1 MENLPSLSEK
11 KKIKYCYI
19 PKRTIKTS
27 EIKKRYHEI
36 IPMLNPSK
44 ANNCFINSIIQI
56 LYHTPNFKEKFF
68 KIPFDKNDKNILN
81 NPLYQL
87 KILLLNYK
95 KYLYT
100 EELNTLDIKNFR
112 IKLSHYYK
120 DMSIGINGDPV
131 EALNNILN
139 AIHLYS
145 TKQKLNEKNPSS
157 YECNNC
163 ISHEFFS
170 LSVQDKIFC
179 SECKIERTNEYDK
192 NYFIYE
198 IFIFEILERIQ
209 NLDNESYKNKLFSLA
224 KEVNNFAEQKIKLD
238 GCNCTNRTIIRNVCQ
253 CYYYNPIFIINL
265 TWERQFPRKTDIC
278 KIYYLIPLFDKN
290 GTIFTLEEGTLNV
303 NYYLYGIVLYYNG
316 HYICAIYKDNFWFI
330 IDDTKYNKYDSYLK
344 MVSSLISS
352 TYYPVML
359 FYSYTDINIENVK
372 GEFMTKDFNNLYHK
386 CYRIDIK
393 NGENVSSQNLLLDS
407 WEKEVTWIC
416 AYCKKRN
423 NKSSL
428 ICWCCKN
435 KKCEFKKNS
444 FSLFNE
450 EVNINETT
458 INEKNIGNNYVEANK
473 KEINQNQFTY
483 DINQKKKIQVQQINE
498 TNNNKKNI
506 NNINN
511 INNQNHFNN
520 NGNIKDFNN
529 NENKNLFNA
538 NKYYN
543 YNNINNKINTNINQN
558 INNQNQLNNNVNI
571 KDFNNN
577 DNKNL
582 VNTNTNNNINNINNN
597 INTNSNNNINNQN
610 HLNNN
615 GNIKDSNNINNKNL
629 VYSNKYYN
637 SNNINNKINTK
648 INHNI
653 NYINNK
659 INTNTNNNIKI
670 TNSSNAYIIRKK

>member
-1 MENLPSLSEK
+1 MENLPSFSK
-11 KKIKYCYI
+11 KKKTNSCVI
-19 PKRTIKTS
+19 PKRAIKTPD
-27 EIKKRYHEI
+27 IKKRYHEI

-44 ANNCFINSIIQI
+44 ANNCFINVIIQI
-56 LYHTPNFKEKFF
+56 LYHTPNF
-68 KIPFDKNDKNILN
+68 I
-81 NPLYQL
+81 
-87 KILLLNYK
+87 K
-95 KYLYT
+95 KYLNIPFYKNDNK
-100 EELNTLDIKNFR
+100 LNDNPLFQLRILLNNYQKYLYIEKIDPLDITNFR
-112 IKLSHYYK
+112 KALSFYYR
-120 DMSIGINGDPV
+120 DMSEGINGDPV

-145 TKQKLNEKNPSS
+145 TKQKLNDQNPSS

-170 LSVQDKIFC
+170 LSVKDKIFC
-179 SECKIERTNEYDK
+179 SVCKRERINDYDR

-198 IFIFEILERIQ
+198 IFIYEILEQIHT
-209 NLDNESYKNKLFSLA
+209 LDNKSYKNQLFSIA
-224 KEVNNFAEQKIKLD
+224 KKVNNVAEQKIKLD
-238 GCNCTNRTIIRNVCQ
+238 GCSCKNRKILRNVCQ
-253 CYYYNPIFIINL
+253 CYYYNPIFIMNL

-498 TNNNKKNI
+498 TNNNKKYI
-506 NNINN
+506 NNNNN

-529 NENKNLFNA
+529 NDNKNLFNA

-648 INHNI
+648 INNNV

>member
-1 MENLPSLSEK
+1 MENLPSFSK
-11 KKIKYCYI
+11 KKKTNSCVI
-19 PKRTIKTS
+19 PKRAIKTPD
-27 EIKKRYHEI
+27 IKKRYHEI

-44 ANNCFINSIIQI
+44 ANNCFINVIIQI

-68 KIPFDKNDKNILN
+68 KIPFNKNDKNIIY

-95 KYLYT
+95 KYLDI
-100 EELNTLDIKNFR
+100 EELNTLDIKHFR
-112 IKLSHYYK
+112 ITLSHYYK

-145 TKQKLNEKNPSS
+145 TNQKLDEKNPSS
-157 YECNNC
+157 YECHNC

-170 LSVQDKIFC
+170 LSVKDKIFC

-458 INEKNIGNNYVEANK
+458 INEKNIGNNYLEVNK
-473 KEINQNQFTY
+473 KERNQNQFTY
-483 DINQKKKIQVQQINE
+483 DINQNKKSQNQQINVI
-498 TNNNKKNI
+498 NNNKNIKYI

-511 INNQNHFNN
+511 SNNQNHFNN

-529 NENKNLFNA
+529 INNKNLPNT
-538 NKYYN
+538 NK
-543 YNNINNKINTNINQN
+543 NINNTINPNINNNIINQN
-558 INNQNQLNNNVNI
+558 HFNNNENI
-571 KDFNNN
+571 KDFNHINN
-577 DNKNL
+577 TNL
-582 VNTNTNNNINNINNN
+582 VNTNKNINNTINPNINKNINNINNKMN
-597 INTNSNNNINNQN
+597 P
-610 HLNNN
+610 
-615 GNIKDSNNINNKNL
+615 
-629 VYSNKYYN
+629 
-637 SNNINNKINTK
+637 
-648 INHNI
+648 
-653 NYINNK
+653 
-659 INTNTNNNIKI
+659 NTNNNIKT
-670 TNSSNAYIIRKK
+670 TNSSKVYIIRKK